1 MKYKFNNFTG
11 RLSAPSPLEI
21 PSRFGKAAENPI
33 IHYPQGTS
41 FAKTLEGPKG
51 FYGAVPRPLL
61 QKMAMFQTLG
71 AVAESPSITYPAG
84 TTFPK
89 ELPPRKGIYGGVP
102 GFLAD
107 KMRLF
112 QSASPIPIHLKG
124 GPTDKVL
131 FASTAVLC
139 AVGLTGC
146 LSFFY
151 DMSFPKKSE
160 D

>member
-61 QKMAMFQTLG
+61 QKMAMFQ
-71 AVAESPSITYPAG
+71 VNNS
-84 TTFPK
+84 
-89 ELPPRKGIYGGVP
+89 LPVHI
-102 GFLAD
+102 
-107 KMRLF
+107 
-112 QSASPIPIHLKG
+112 KG
-124 GPTDKVL
+124 GPFDKILYGV
-131 FASTAVLC
+131 TAFVC
-139 AVGLTGC
+139 AVGLIEC
-146 LSFFY
+146 FRVYYVLSY
-151 DMSFPKKSE
+151 PQPKE